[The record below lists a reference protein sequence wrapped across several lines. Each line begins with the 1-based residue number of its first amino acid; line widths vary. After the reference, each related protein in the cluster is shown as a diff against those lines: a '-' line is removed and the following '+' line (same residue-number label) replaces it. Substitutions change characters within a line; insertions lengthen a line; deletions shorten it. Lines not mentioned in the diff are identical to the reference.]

1 MHKSWKYAHRWSLLP
16 NIILYCQH
24 LTRKCC
30 TLEKYAQISSQPHQ
44 KGQLWA
50 HKWGGS
56 IDLILINSVIDQYFW
71 PFYFTFNWKASLDS
85 GFYSIFHKIT
95 KYCVTLISI
104 SLTMGEGLFVQIY
117 PFSVCIMC
125 TQMTYFT
132 CYLDFCCIKFNNNL
146 A

>member
-71 PFYFTFNWKASLDS
+71 PFYFTFKLKSIPRFRFLQYISQNNQILCNFNINFTYNGGGVICTNLSILCMYHVYPDD
-85 GFYSIFHKIT
+85 IFHLLPGFLL
-95 KYCVTLISI
+95 Y
-104 SLTMGEGLFVQIY
+104 
-117 PFSVCIMC
+117 
-125 TQMTYFT
+125 
-132 CYLDFCCIKFNNNL
+132 
-146 A
+146 